1 MAQTLRLMGLERM
14 ASVITT
20 ARVVFPSQG
29 LEASGGRLAI
39 TRSAPASSKES
50 GAVRQ
55 PARRVPSSR
64 RTSPKALTA
73 TAAATV
79 GPAGPAI
86 VRLAK
91 PNPPFMPQVGPI
103 ALPTV
108 APTPAPKLPTGTGP
122 AAPFAR
128 AASERA
134 RVGRVNGSLL

>member
-1 MAQTLRLMGLERM
+1 MAQTLRLIGLERM

-29 LEASGGRLAI
+29 LDASGDRLAI
-39 TRSAPASSKES
+39 TRSASASSRES

-55 PARRVPSSR
+55 PARREPSSR

-79 GPAGPAI
+79 GPPDPAI

-91 PNPPFMPQVGPI
+91 PNPPFMPHVGPI

-108 APTPAPKLPTGTGP
+108 APTPAPTLPTAISP
-122 AAPFAR
+122 AAALAR
-128 AASERA
+128 AASDRA
-134 RVGRVNGSLL
+134 RVGRVSGSLR